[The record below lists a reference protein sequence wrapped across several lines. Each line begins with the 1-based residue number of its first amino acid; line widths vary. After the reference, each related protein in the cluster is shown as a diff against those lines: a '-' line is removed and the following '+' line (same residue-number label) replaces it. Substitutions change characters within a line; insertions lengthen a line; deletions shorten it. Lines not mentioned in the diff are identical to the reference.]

1 MIMRLLYLCLIAVV
15 TFMTMGKAQA
25 DRLKDMTS
33 IAGVRSNQLVGY
45 GLVVGL
51 PGTGDGS
58 STLTLQ
64 SMQALIS
71 QLGMNTS
78 SILDLNGKNSAAV
91 IVTAELPAF
100 SKPGQRIDVTVSTL
114 GQSKSLRGGTLLMT
128 PLLGADGETYAVA
141 QGNMLVG
148 GLGIEGKDGSSLIVN
163 IPTVGR
169 VPGGGTVERLIET
182 TFLET
187 DNLVLNLH
195 QGDFSVTNQ
204 VAEAINDIFGGGVAV
219 PLDARS
225 VRVRAPLDPSQKVS
239 FVSML
244 ENIEIEPERTSA
256 KVVINART
264 GTIVIGGDV
273 RVTPAAVTHGSLT
286 VRVDENT
293 DVTQANNLAV
303 AAGVAVAA
311 AGEAVETPNTDITI
325 QEEPARAF
333 IFDPGVDLS
342 TIVEAIN
349 SVGASPADLVAI
361 LEALREAG
369 SLRAELVVI

>member
-1 MIMRLLYLCLIAVV
+1 MIMRLLYLCLIALV

-256 KVVINART
+256 KVVVNART

-333 IFDPGVDLS
+333 VFDPGVDLS

>member
-1 MIMRLLYLCLIAVV
+1 MIMRLLYLCLIALV

-148 GLGIEGKDGSSLIVN
+148 GLGIEGKYGSSLIVN

-256 KVVINART
+256 KVVVNART

-333 IFDPGVDLS
+333 VFDPGVDLS